1 MNTVLEPGWFREGGV
16 WLKDHLSDGWEES
29 SGAKTGQPLTKNK
42 RAWIIMKSSVKA
54 CWGSEFEFWPI
65 SGGREKA
72 RWGNQ
77 LLEANQPAAESPAG
91 GDNIT
96 EKIETPKRSKILVNQ
111 FSSYLY
117 LYCYIKFI
125 MFSEYINT
133 GFNSSCFWWVWGVYY
148 KITHKTLIL

>member
-1 MNTVLEPGWFREGGV
+1 MRTVLEPGWFREGGV

-77 LLEANQPAAESPAG
+77 LLEANQPAVESPAG

-96 EKIETPKRSKILVNQ
+96 EKIETPKGSKMSIYTKSVFFVLVSLLLLYWIHDILWIH
-111 FSSYLY
+111 
-117 LYCYIKFI
+117 IKHWFQLFLFL
-125 MFSEYINT
+125 MSLR
-133 GFNSSCFWWVWGVYY
+133 CV
-148 KITHKTLIL
+148 L